1 MSMTA
6 VGLFQNPGVANEV
19 VHDLKTSA
27 FPRREVRILG
37 ESRDMPVT
45 GVLSTPHTDF
55 EVGLDR
61 ELRAVGA
68 SAPEASAYVRGVRRG
83 GVLVFATGSTE
94 AVDNAAEVMNRHD
107 ALRVEELTGQE
118 PNTGGLTAET
128 VAPVFDGSSQ
138 TGRVR
143 QSGGGA
149 RMFVW

>member
-1 MSMTA
+1 MSKTA

-19 VHDLKTSA
+19 VHDLSVGA
-27 FPRREVRILG
+27 FPRSEIRVLG

-45 GVLSTPHTDF
+45 GALSTPHTDF

-68 SAPEASAYVRGVRRG
+68 SGPEASAYVRGVRRG
-83 GVLVFATGSTE
+83 GVLVFATGSNE
-94 AVDNAAEVMNRHD
+94 EVDNAADVMNRHD
-107 ALRVEELTGQE
+107 AMIVEELIGRE
-118 PNTGGLTAET
+118 PNTGSLTEET
-128 VAPVFDGSSQ
+128 MAPVLDGSSQ

>member
-1 MSMTA
+1 MSKTA
-6 VGLFQNPGVANEV
+6 VGLFQNAGVANEV
-19 VHDLKTSA
+19 VHDLKSSA
-27 FPRREVRILG
+27 FPRREVRVLG

-55 EVGLDR
+55 ETGLDR
-61 ELRAVGA
+61 QLRAVGA
-68 SAPEASAYVRGVRRG
+68 SGPEASAYVRGVRRG

-94 AVDNAAEVMNRHD
+94 AVDDAADVMNRHY
-107 ALRVEELTGQE
+107 AMKVEELTGQA
-118 PNTGGLTAET
+118 PDTGGLTEET
-128 VAPVFDGSSQ
+128 MAPIFDDSSQ